1 MGGIVWKAVAQGGIV
16 RGNCPGRYQ
25 FGVNCPRRNCPRA
38 VCHVDDYHTRNGIA
52 HLNVLCCRRTKSDI
66 SRIWSTYKAVIILFY
81 TQILVHPDWDSNC
94 HINRTLGII
103 HIYVRK
109 TFRKTNI
116 SEKLVHVPN
125 KWAPPLPPSDLLLTS
140 NIVLC
145 NIPAP
150 FPCLFLCAKRIIINF
165 HFTQHQFCFLSH
177 HYLYFPR
184 HEQY

>member
-1 MGGIVWKAVAQGGIV
+1 MEGIVWKAVAQGGIV

-116 SEKLVHVPN
+116 SEKFVHVPN
-125 KWAPPLPPSDLLLTS
+125 KWAPPPFLLVNYCWLPT
-140 NIVLC
+140 
-145 NIPAP
+145 
-150 FPCLFLCAKRIIINF
+150 LFCVTFQL
-165 HFTQHQFCFLSH
+165 HFLVCFYVPKGLS
-177 HYLYFPR
+177 
-184 HEQY
+184 